1 MLYCLSYAPN
11 LEKRCFFGFFFFLAF
26 VLNICKPEFHP
37 LYKKEDHGIY
47 LVEIIQGFSKIIWV
61 KNLEK

>member
-1 MLYCLSYAPN
+1 MFV
-11 LEKRCFFGFFFFLAF
+11 CFVFLAF
-26 VLNICKPEFHP
+26 VLNIRKPEFHL

-47 LVEIIQGFSKIIWV
+47 LVEIIQGFNKIIWV

>member
-11 LEKRCFFGFFFFLAF
+11 LEKRCFLFFVLAF
-26 VLNICKPEFHP
+26 VLNIRKPEFHP
-37 LYKKEDHGIY
+37 IYKKEDHGIY
-47 LVEIIQGFSKIIWV
+47 LAEIIQGFSKIIWV